1 MTKSLRE
8 LQLKKQ
14 VLDLLKSKVKP
25 IYMRAIAQHLEFLHG
40 EELGE
45 FWTLKLQE
53 TVEGLLKD
61 GVLLE
66 VRIRNL
72 KAYKHAD
79 PAPDGTQLAPAI
91 AASKLIVLTT
101 RPTTSRRVTCQ
112 RGVVRWRIQRANLL
126 GLGAEM
132 SQTIWTRGWPSPKGK
147 CCFCGVNDAT
157 HWFGDTSV
165 ALCNADECQMACN
178 SMWLEEQAMLTEQGD
193 QE

>member
-8 LQLKKQ
+8 RQLKKQ

-72 KAYKHAD
+72 NAYKHAD

-91 AASKLIVLTT
+91 AASKTYRFNYKTNYIPPRDV
-101 RPTTSRRVTCQ
+101 PA
-112 RGVVRWRIQRANLL
+112 RG
-126 GLGAEM
+126 GAM
-132 SQTIWTRGWPSPKGK
+132 AHTACKS
-147 CCFCGVNDAT
+147 
-157 HWFGDTSV
+157 FG
-165 ALCNADECQMACN
+165 ARC
-178 SMWLEEQAMLTEQGD
+178 
-193 QE
+193 